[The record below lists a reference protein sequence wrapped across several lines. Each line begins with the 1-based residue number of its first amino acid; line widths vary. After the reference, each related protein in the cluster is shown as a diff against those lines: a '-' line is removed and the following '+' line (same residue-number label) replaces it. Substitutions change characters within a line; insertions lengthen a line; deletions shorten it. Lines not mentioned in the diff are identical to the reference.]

1 MTTQSSPTP
10 HDAIFKQL
18 LAHID
23 TARDFIDIH
32 LPADLRSLC
41 DLNTLQLESG
51 SFIEEDLRAYYSDVL
66 YSLEINNKTGYIHVL
81 IEHQSSPDKQ
91 MPFRL
96 MRYSVAAM
104 QRHLEA
110 GNTHLPLVVPILFYQ
125 GKTSPYPFSMNWYSM
140 FDLPEWAKIIYNRP
154 FPLVDIT
161 VIPDNA
167 IMQHRRIALLELL
180 QKHIRQRDLMLLLEQ
195 LGILLNAGY
204 TTDEQL
210 KVLFS
215 YMGQRGHTEN
225 PKAFFNG
232 LVSHI
237 PQEESMETLDEWLE
251 KNGKELFIEWGQEK
265 GEAKARLKIA
275 NRMLENGMERS
286 LVIQL
291 TEVTENELEQLQNSA
306 VSPN

>member
-1 MTTQSSPTP
+1 MTPQSTPTP

-41 DLNTLQLESG
+41 DLGTLQLESG
-51 SFIEEDLRAYYSDVL
+51 NFIEEDLRACYSDVL
-66 YSLEINNKTGYIHVL
+66 YSMEINNKTGYIYVL

-91 MPFRL
+91 MAFRL
-96 MRYSVAAM
+96 MRYAIAAM

-110 GNTHLPLVVPILFYQ
+110 GNMLLPLVVPILFYQ
-125 GKTSPYPFSMNWYSM
+125 GKTSPYPFPMNWYSM
-140 FDLPEWAKIIYNRP
+140 FDSPEWAKIIYNRP

-161 VIPDNA
+161 AIPDDA
-167 IMQHRRIALLELL
+167 IMQHRRIAILELL

-195 LGILLNAGY
+195 LGVLLNAGY
-204 TTDEQL
+204 TTAEQL

-215 YMGQRGHTEN
+215 YMGQRGYTEN

-232 LVSHI
+232 LVSNI

-251 KNGKELFIEWGQEK
+251 KNGKELFIEWGQE
-265 GEAKARLKIA
+265 KARLKIA

>member
-1 MTTQSSPTP
+1 
-10 HDAIFKQL
+10 
-18 LAHID
+18 
-23 TARDFIDIH
+23 
-32 LPADLRSLC
+32 
-41 DLNTLQLESG
+41 
-51 SFIEEDLRAYYSDVL
+51 
-66 YSLEINNKTGYIHVL
+66 
-81 IEHQSSPDKQ
+81 
-91 MPFRL
+91 
-96 MRYSVAAM
+96 
-104 QRHLEA
+104 
-110 GNTHLPLVVPILFYQ
+110 
-125 GKTSPYPFSMNWYSM
+125 M

-195 LGILLNAGY
+195 VGILLNAGY
-204 TTDEQL
+204 TTAEQL